1 MRGSARRWTSLDYVD
16 DLVHF
21 TPVRGLTGQRYGLEL
36 VRTPKCPPPTP
47 TSRAA
52 PHQPVADACCL
63 AASPGGRAKEGEAM
77 RPGVPW
83 LLVGML
89 AGLVLATSGG
99 ACAGPLSPEVR
110 IQATEVELL
119 PDDFAVDR
127 DLRTLSVPGPLHP
140 ARCGRGRAAGA
151 ACARVLVLLPER
163 EVLLPVCLGVPRRL
177 DVGGPPRGLLVGDR
191 CVLGTACMPRR
202 ASASGEPRR

>member
-1 MRGSARRWTSLDYVD
+1 
-16 DLVHF
+16 
-21 TPVRGLTGQRYGLEL
+21 
-36 VRTPKCPPPTP
+36 
-47 TSRAA
+47 
-52 PHQPVADACCL
+52 
-63 AASPGGRAKEGEAM
+63 M
-77 RPGVPW
+77 RPGVRW

-177 DVGGPPRGLLVGDR
+177 EVGGGPPRGLLVGDR